1 MAWIGASGS
10 VAPPVPV
17 SSDQVCPPSVERC
30 RLPLLKPP
38 KAISTQAGFRE
49 SIRIRPGN
57 LLGRGSDT
65 PLSSMVVQV
74 GLAAVPF
81 KVLKTLP
88 SLWATQT
95 TSECPGATAIA
106 LTCVGWAEWIA
117 DQVGGLPVLT
127 LLLRQRE

>member
-10 VAPPVPV
+10 IAPPVPV
-17 SSDQVCPPSVERC
+17 RGDQVCPPSVERC

-38 KAISTQAGFRE
+38 RAIMTQLGFRE

-57 LLGRGSDT
+57 LLGRGLVA

-74 GLAAVPF
+74 GLAAVPCD
-81 KVLKTLP
+81 VLNTLP
-88 SLWATQT
+88 SLWATQM
-95 TSECPGATAIA
+95 TSELATASA

-127 LLLRQRE
+127 SLVRQRE